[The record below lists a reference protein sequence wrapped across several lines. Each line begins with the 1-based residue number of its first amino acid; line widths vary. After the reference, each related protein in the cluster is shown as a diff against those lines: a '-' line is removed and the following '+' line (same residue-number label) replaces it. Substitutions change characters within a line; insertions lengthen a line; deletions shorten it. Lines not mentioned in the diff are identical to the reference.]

1 MIRKSVRRLLAASCT
16 NCCDHKTSHKTLV
29 APHPQIIFS
38 GTSAY
43 STEPLNVSVLR
54 VENSGTN
61 TQIIEWC
68 KGFLDCFEKMEQWQK
83 LIRIRSVLGWPIG
96 FVFTLLVKVCPF
108 FFADQIRP
116 ALTCH
121 NASFNAPSKRTEKA
135 TKGDRLYYWFP
146 FEKTQWCLR
155 YTKGTTEQAG
165 GLIDMVTNCCAYDRW
180 YQDQIL
186 DQKLVLQVQ
195 VCRQQI
201 QDNALMM
208 INGFFKLI
216 SFRNGNRWK

>member
-1 MIRKSVRRLLAASCT
+1 MWNCVLLVKVTTLKIILRTGDMDKLLLNEDQFDVIRKSVRRLLAASCT
-16 NCCDHKTSHKTLV
+16 NWSDHKTSHKTLV

-38 GTSAY
+38 GTWAY
-43 STEPLNVSVLR
+43 STEPLDESVLR

-96 FVFTLLVKVCPF
+96 FVFTLLVKVGPF

-121 NASFNAPSKRTEKA
+121 NASFNALST
-135 TKGDRLYYWFP
+135 
-146 FEKTQWCLR
+146 
-155 YTKGTTEQAG
+155 
-165 GLIDMVTNCCAYDRW
+165 
-180 YQDQIL
+180 
-186 DQKLVLQVQ
+186 
-195 VCRQQI
+195 
-201 QDNALMM
+201 
-208 INGFFKLI
+208 
-216 SFRNGNRWK
+216 WK